1 MLMIKFKMLQRYQI
15 NGGATMAKEKKIR
28 VTCTLSEDEYKNLE
42 YWAKKRDVSINIYLK
57 DALDKAIRWEN
68 KDYDLPTLETQ
79 RLNQLIDAI
88 AALTANQKAME
99 DTFMSSM
106 SQLIG
111 LARGDNYL
119 LSIGAEEDE

>member
-1 MLMIKFKMLQRYQI
+1 
-15 NGGATMAKEKKIR
+15 MAKEKKIR